1 MTEYPKRIS
10 IPSPDRLGNGVLV
23 PQPPVVLTVK
33 NAAHEAQWLPPP
45 NSKPA
50 PGAELEA

>member
-10 IPSPDRLGNGVLV
+10 IHSPDRLVDGVLV